1 MDCVGKLSVIEWSL
15 ALGVCPLGFLP
26 VGLRFDG
33 LCILYSFRS
42 PYMGHDFQGWQ
53 KFPILS
59 RRNLMNDVEKILA
72 RDVLIIANV
81 HSWTGHHNS
90 AP

>member
-1 MDCVGKLSVIEWSL
+1 MDCVGKLSVIEWSV

-42 PYMGHDFQGWQ
+42 PHKMDMIFKGGKSFQ
-53 KFPILS
+53 S
-59 RRNLMNDVEKILA
+59 
-72 RDVLIIANV
+72 
-81 HSWTGHHNS
+81 
-90 AP
+90 